1 MEIVMEDFEKEKLR
15 RAKKQVN
22 ELKGFY
28 VHLVVYILIN
38 AFILVNIYL
47 NTDDFWKWQHFVTLF
62 GWGIGLAFHATKTF
76 GFNPFFGK
84 DWEKKQIQKYIEEDK
99 KEMDKYK

>member
-1 MEIVMEDFEKEKLR
+1 MENFEKDKLK
-15 RAKKQVN
+15 RAKKQVE

-28 VHLVVYILIN
+28 IHLVIYVAVN

-47 NTDDFWKWQHFVTLF
+47 RSDNFWEWGHFVTLF
-62 GWGIGLAFHATKTF
+62 AWGIGIFFHASKVF
-76 GFNPFFGK
+76 DFNPLFGK
-84 DWEKKQIQKYIEEDK
+84 KWEEKQIQKYIEEDK

>member
-1 MEIVMEDFEKEKLR
+1 MENFEKDKLK
-15 RAKKQVN
+15 RAKKQVE

-28 VHLVVYILIN
+28 IHLVIYVVVN

-47 NTDDFWKWQHFVTLF
+47 RSDNFWEWGHFVTLF
-62 GWGIGLAFHATKTF
+62 AWGIGVVFHASKVF
-76 GFNPFFGK
+76 DFNPLFGK
-84 DWEKKQIQKYIEEDK
+84 KWEEKQIQKYIEEDK

>member
-1 MEIVMEDFEKEKLR
+1 MENFEKDKLKR
-15 RAKKQVN
+15 VKKQVE

-28 VHLVVYILIN
+28 IHLVIYVAVN

-47 NTDDFWKWQHFVTLF
+47 RSDNFWEWGHFVTLF
-62 GWGIGLAFHATKTF
+62 AWGIGVFFHASKVF
-76 GFNPFFGK
+76 NFNPLFGK
-84 DWEKKQIQKYIEEDK
+84 KWEEKQIQKYIEEDK

>member
-1 MEIVMEDFEKEKLR
+1 MENFEKDKLK
-15 RAKKQVN
+15 RAKKQVE

-28 VHLVVYILIN
+28 IHLVIYVVVN

-47 NTDDFWKWQHFVTLF
+47 RSDNFWEWGHFVTLF
-62 GWGIGLAFHATKTF
+62 AWGIGIFFHASKVF
-76 GFNPFFGK
+76 DFNPLFGK
-84 DWEKKQIQKYIEEDK
+84 KWEEKQIQKYIEEDK

>member
-1 MEIVMEDFEKEKLR
+1 MENFEKEKLK
-15 RAKKQVN
+15 RAKKQVE

-28 VHLVVYILIN
+28 IHLVIYVAVN

-47 NTDDFWKWQHFVTLF
+47 RSDNFWEWGHFVTLF
-62 GWGIGLAFHATKTF
+62 AWGIGIFFHASKVF
-76 GFNPFFGK
+76 DFNPLFGK
-84 DWEKKQIQKYIEEDK
+84 KWEEKQIQKYIEEDK

>member
-1 MEIVMEDFEKEKLR
+1 MEIVMENFEKDKLK
-15 RAKKQVN
+15 RAKKQVE

-28 VHLVVYILIN
+28 IHLVIYVAVN

-47 NTDDFWKWQHFVTLF
+47 RSDNFWEWGHFVTLF
-62 GWGIGLAFHATKTF
+62 AWGIGIFFHASKVF
-76 GFNPFFGK
+76 DFNPLFGK
-84 DWEKKQIQKYIEEDK
+84 KWEEKQIQKYIEEDK

>member
-1 MEIVMEDFEKEKLR
+1 MEDFEKEKLR